1 MANATD
7 NTTPYERQ
15 PERPQRPLTTEDA
28 LLEAISKA
36 ATEQERGRLHTQL
49 IELRERAK

>member
-1 MANATD
+1 MANTTD
-7 NTTPYERQ
+7 NMTPYERQ
-15 PERPQRPLTTEDA
+15 PEKRPQPATTEDA

-49 IELRERAK
+49 IELRETK

>member
-1 MANATD
+1 MNVTD

-15 PERPQRPLTTEDA
+15 PEKPSQPATTEDA

-36 ATEQERGRLHTQL
+36 ATEKDRGRLHTQL
-49 IELRERAK
+49 LELRERAK